1 MTAEQSRAEES
12 RLQAHCLG
20 SKKKSPIAPERLR
33 KCSFLIAPE
42 RLRKCSFWFLGE
54 ESKELRRGR
63 WTDRLY
69 KRQLDPYFIL

>member
-33 KCSFLIAPE
+33 KCSF
-42 RLRKCSFWFLGE
+42 WFLGE
-54 ESKELRRGR
+54 ESKELRRVRKGASVR
-63 WTDRLY
+63 KNGNYTL
-69 KRQLDPYFIL
+69 KQILWVMS